1 MSKPR
6 HQHYIPKSYLKN
18 FALEQD
24 GKYFVEA
31 KLKNET
37 APKERLISIRDICVD
52 KNIYTLPEG
61 AADDKYAIEKY
72 YASEIDAVY
81 PEIYQLLT
89 DDSVTTISDDL
100 RRKIILT
107 TMSLFFRTPKFLNLN
122 AQRINWMLDMSANR
136 FIDTKGRVRV
146 QLNGQ
151 QLDFHIDEIE
161 RARAQLHITN
171 KLTFLQQHLKD
182 LHEFVDFKMNA
193 GPSVITVD
201 GDIDLI
207 TSDNPVEMHSIF
219 KNKFDPFDPTNI
231 IQLPLDNR
239 HYLIIYPNTEE
250 VMKEMVFRS
259 HRDFYFVLTSNHNV
273 EKNSEDWILGRPGT
287 IQAHLSDQK
296 KHWEETPE
304 NLAKVSVFEALAKDA
319 KEIATL
325 IDTYGITHEITIRR
339 IKEMLEHPLHE
350 NDTELKECYCEL
362 KQKGYII

>member
-1 MSKPR
+1 MSTPK

-24 GKYFVEA
+24 GKHFVEA

-37 APKERLISIRDICVD
+37 IPKEKLISIRDICVD

-61 AADDKYAIEKY
+61 AGDDKYAIEKY

-89 DDSVTTISDDL
+89 DDAVTTISDEQ

-122 AQRINWMLDMSANR
+122 EQRINRMLDMSANR
-136 FIDTKGRVRV
+136 FIDADGRVRV

-151 QLDFHIDEIE
+151 KLDFHINEIE
-161 RARAQLHITN
+161 DVRAQLRIAN
-171 KLTFLQQHLKD
+171 KLNFLQQHLKD
-182 LHEFVDFKMNA
+182 LHEFVYFKMNA
-193 GPSVITVD
+193 GLSVITVN

-207 TSDNPVEMHSIF
+207 TSDNPVEMHSVH
-219 KNKFDPFDPTNI
+219 KNQFDPFDPTNI

-250 VMKEMVFRS
+250 AIKEMVFRS
-259 HRDFYFVLTSNHNV
+259 RRDIYFVLTSNHNV
-273 EKNSEDWILGRPGT
+273 DKNSEDWILGKPGT
-287 IQAHLSDQK
+287 VQAHLVDQK

-304 NLAKVSVFEALAKDA
+304 NLAKMAKFEALSKDA
-319 KEIATL
+319 KEIAML
-325 IDTYGITHEITIRR
+325 IDAFGITHQITIQR
-339 IKEMLEHPLHE
+339 IKGMLEDPLHE
-350 NDTELKECYCEL
+350 NDTELKECYNEL
-362 KQKGYII
+362 NQKGYII